1 VNNPA
6 DVAKFLGDL
15 RQKNRVVPIET
26 AEALLLIAAGI
37 DNIPDLQR
45 AMCDPDGNPL
55 PPATISRLIAL
66 LRGKARY
73 HQGSWVESP
82 YSLLDVRPH
91 PHRRG
96 LQLRLSA
103 VGQQLISAY
112 FDPCKASTNLVVA
125 MSTCDEKS
133 QCQSA

>member
-1 VNNPA
+1 MNPA
-6 DVAKFLGDL
+6 DVARFLGSL

-45 AMCDPDGNPL
+45 AMCDTEGNAL
-55 PPATISRLIAL
+55 PAATISRLIAS

-73 HQGSWVESP
+73 HQGTWVESP

-103 VGQQLISAY
+103 VGRRLISSFFGEY
-112 FDPCKASTNLVVA
+112 VCSTSLVVSP
-125 MSTCDEKS
+125 STCDEEA
-133 QCQSA
+133 QCLSI

>member
-1 VNNPA
+1 MNNPS
-6 DVAKFLGDL
+6 DVARFLGAL

-26 AEALLLIAAGI
+26 AETLLLIAAGI

-45 AMCDPDGNPL
+45 AMCDTEGNAL
-55 PPATISRLIAL
+55 PAATISRLIAL

-73 HQGSWVESP
+73 HQGNWVESP

-96 LQLRLSA
+96 HQLRLSD
-103 VGQQLISAY
+103 VGQQLIGSHFNDY
-112 FDPCKASTNLVVA
+112 IPQLVLGA
-125 MSTCDEKS
+125 TSSTCEEKA
-133 QCQSA
+133 Q

>member
-1 VNNPA
+1 VNSTA
-6 DVAKFLGDL
+6 DVAQFLGAL
-15 RQKNRVVPIET
+15 RQKNRVVPIEI

-45 AMCDPDGNPL
+45 AMCDAEGNSL
-55 PPATISRLIAL
+55 PPATVSRLIAS

-73 HQGSWVESP
+73 HQGTWVESP

-103 VGQQLISAY
+103 VGQELISAY
-112 FDPCKASTNLVVA
+112 FDHYKAPTNLVVG